1 METKVVLMFHSVKS
15 FYNKR
20 EGPRSTECWVRMLL
34 EVRSPP
40 SRRTAEGETL
50 RRGRFHRKWE
60 HRILL
65 DTPWPFRTG
74 RLHVWH
80 LGSLPTELGHAGL
93 YVIQCMPHRHRTH
106 TDTDT
111 GGVHPSFQKERK
123 KENQKKKKTQNKTQ
137 NSYRKLKACFF
148 T

>member
-20 EGPRSTECWVRMLL
+20 EGPRSTECWVRMLM
-34 EVRSPP
+34 EVWSPP

-50 RRGRFHRKWE
+50 GHGRFHRKWG

-74 RLHVWH
+74 RPHWWH
-80 LGSLPTELGHAGL
+80 LGNLPTELGHAGL
-93 YVIQCMPHRHRTH
+93 YVIQCMPHRHKTH
-106 TDTDT
+106 R
-111 GGVHPSFQKERK
+111 HWHWWSPSLLPKTKTTNKQTTPPQ
-123 KENQKKKKTQNKTQ
+123 NQKTLQKTK
-137 NSYRKLKACFF
+137 YLFLHIKE
-148 T
+148 